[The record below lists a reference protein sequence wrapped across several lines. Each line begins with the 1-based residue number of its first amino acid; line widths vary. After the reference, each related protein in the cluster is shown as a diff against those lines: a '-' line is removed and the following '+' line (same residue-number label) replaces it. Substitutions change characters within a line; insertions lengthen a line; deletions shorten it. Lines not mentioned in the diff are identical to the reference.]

1 MGITIA
7 KKVGRFKRYQLCLW
21 LLPCIC
27 AGLCVSVWTVIS
39 SVLWEHFCVCVS
51 LWTVFCVS
59 MGIDILYLCGH
70 FCVCECVF
78 LWTLVSCVS
87 VGIDILCLC
96 GHFCLC
102 VCTLLCVC
110 VFVCVYTFVCM
121 CVCLWT
127 LVSCV
132 CVDTCASFKMI
143 KF

>member
-39 SVLWEHFCVCVS
+39 SVLWEHFCVCV
-51 LWTVFCVS
+51 
-59 MGIDILYLCGH
+59 YLCGRY
-70 FCVCECVF
+70 FVSVWALISCICVYTFVCVCVF

-96 GHFCLC
+96 EHFCLC

-110 VFVCVYTFVCM
+110 VCLCVCTLLCVCV
-121 CVCLWT
+121 CVCGHWYLVSVWT
-127 LVSCV
+127 LVQ
-132 CVDTCASFKMI
+132 ASK
-143 KF
+143 